1 MHDENSMFNGVVG
14 LTVFMAGAVLCVT
27 LLMAGAETPIGVELL
42 QKAGNLTGV
51 NSRYLLWTIR
61 GLIVAGFM
69 IFPPILAFADVD
81 RGGSSLGRIG
91 IVATPIFLAVLALAV
106 LWGL

>member
-42 QKAGNLTGV
+42 QKACTYSCN
-51 NSRYLLWTIR
+51 
-61 GLIVAGFM
+61 A
-69 IFPPILAFADVD
+69 
-81 RGGSSLGRIG
+81 
-91 IVATPIFLAVLALAV
+91 
-106 LWGL
+106 